1 MHWEN
6 PICLP
11 PRLSEVSPTMPLKWC
26 LFNGATNCDSLF
38 NGVTNY
44 GILFSGVTNYGSLF
58 SGVTNYGTHFSS
70 VTNYGRVWRM
80 DARERDLE
88 YGKIQA
94 NWMSWGQGGR

>member
-11 PRLSEVSPTMPLKWC
+11 PRLSEVSPMMPLKWC

-44 GILFSGVTNYGSLF
+44 GILFSGVTHYGSLF
-58 SGVTNYGTHFSS
+58 SGVTNYGSHFSS